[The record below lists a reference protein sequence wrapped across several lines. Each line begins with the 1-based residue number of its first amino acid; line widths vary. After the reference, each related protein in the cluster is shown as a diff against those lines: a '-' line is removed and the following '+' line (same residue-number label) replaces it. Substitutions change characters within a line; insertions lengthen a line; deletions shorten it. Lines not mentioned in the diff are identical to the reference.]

1 MSRFFKSN
9 IKSSEIT
16 PEQDYW
22 NYALQRKLNKQLS
35 RRKVLK
41 MGAVAGAAG
50 LSAAALAACGPAA
63 SPGAS
68 VTSVP
73 VTAVAAGK
81 TDELGDPL
89 NTFKEITNYNNY
101 YEFSTDKEA
110 VASLVTSYKVPSP
123 FKIEVTG
130 LVNKPTTFDLDDLKK
145 KFGEEERI
153 YRLRCVEGWSMVI
166 PWNGFT
172 LASLL
177 KEVEPTSAAKF
188 VRFYSYYD
196 AAQMPGNSLGWPYV
210 EGMRIDEAM
219 NDLTLLATGLYGNP
233 LPAQNGAPVR
243 LAVPWKYGFK
253 SIKAVTKI
261 ELLDTEP
268 VNTWKAANAGE
279 YGFYS
284 NVNPNR
290 PHPRWS
296 QATERRIGEA
306 GRRQTQMFNGYEKQ
320 VASLYAG
327 MDLQSNY

>member
-16 PEQDYW
+16 PEHKYW
-22 NYALQRKLNKQLS
+22 NRPLG
-35 RRKVLK
+35 RRRVLK
-41 MGAVAGAAG
+41 LGATAGAAG
-50 LSAAALAACGPAA
+50 LSAATLAACGGESSSSAAA
-63 SPGAS
+63 SA
-68 VTSVP
+68 P
-73 VTAVAAGK
+73 VTVVASAK
-81 TDELGDPL
+81 TDELGGAL
-89 NTFKEITNYNNY
+89 NSFKEITNYNNY
-101 YEFSTDKEA
+101 YEFSTDKEE
-110 VASLVTSYKVPSP
+110 VASLVGNYKVPSP

-130 LVNKPTTFDLDDLKK
+130 LVNKPMTFDLDDLKK

-166 PWNGFT
+166 PWNGFV

-188 VRFYSYYD
+188 VRFYSYHD
-196 AAQMPGNSLGWPYV
+196 SQMPGNSLDWPYV

-219 NDLTLLATGLYGNP
+219 NELALMATGLYGNP

-243 LAVPWKYGFK
+243 LALPWKYGFK

-261 ELLDTEP
+261 ELIDSEP

-290 PHPRWS
+290 PHPRWT
-296 QATERRIGEA
+296 QANERRIGES
-306 GRRQTQMFNGYEKQ
+306 GRRDTLMYNGYEKQ

-327 MDLQSNY
+327 MDLQTNF